1 MCVCMHKYVCTY
13 MYVFMKRPE
22 FHVSCLPLSYVSVTQ
37 SRKGRR
43 AHRCC
48 LCTWARLQVSP
59 LPPHWA
65 TDLPT
70 VLKTPF
76 YWWNHPPLQPHP
88 VFLLAT
94 ALSCSMLRT
103 SSQVNFS
110 VGILISQF
118 ILTLFPSLWTSNLE
132 EKNLWFTLVP
142 RWVYSPLWTPQR
154 LFILIL
160 GSFHSADNF

>member
-118 ILTLFPSLWTSNLE
+118 ILTLFAQSMDLKFRREKSMVYPSPPMS
-132 EKNLWFTLVP
+132 
-142 RWVYSPLWTPQR
+142 
-154 LFILIL
+154 LFPSVNSSKALHFD
-160 GSFHSADNF
+160 SWKFP

>member
-1 MCVCMHKYVCTY
+1 MCVCMHKYLCTY

-37 SRKGRR
+37 SPKECR

-70 VLKTPF
+70 VLKKPF

-118 ILTLFPSLWTSNLE
+118 ILTLFAQSMDLKFRREISMVYPS
-132 EKNLWFTLVP
+132 TLM
-142 RWVYSPLWTPQR
+142 S
-154 LFILIL
+154 LFPSVNSSKALHFD
-160 GSFHSADNF
+160 SWKFP